1 MSTRNDRSDV
11 RVMEPV
17 RGNTG
22 SGLRREMDMVNSGS
36 VLELED
42 LKPVGTRISWG
53 AILAGAAVS
62 LGIYFLLGILGTAV
76 GLSISNRMDP
86 KTLTNSA
93 IAWAVL
99 TTCASLFFGGIV
111 ASVLTVGE
119 NKLEA
124 MLYGLI
130 MWAVLITFFVGLGA
144 AGVSTGLNAMAELSN
159 QARTGA
165 VPTWEALAAEAGVP
179 AEKIDK
185 VRAVGDGEV
194 GKTSA
199 PNAAV
204 IAETGT
210 RLTWYSFFGLWLS
223 MLTASLGALVGAGPT
238 FRFAGFY
245 HPMARTGSAPIP
257 AHRS

>member
-1 MSTRNDRSDV
+1 MEMSNDRSNV
-11 RVMEPV
+11 QVLEPV
-17 RGNTG
+17 QARP
-22 SGLRREMDMVNSGS
+22 SSDLRREMDMTNSDS
-36 VLELED
+36 ILELED

-62 LGIYFLLGILGTAV
+62 LGVYFLLGILGTAV
-76 GLSISNRMDP
+76 GLTISNRMDP

-99 TTCASLFFGGIV
+99 TTCVLFFFVGIV

-119 NKLEA
+119 NKLES

-144 AGVSTGLNAMAELSN
+144 AGISTGLNAMTELSN
-159 QARTGA
+159 QARNGT
-165 VPTWEALAAEAGVP
+165 VPTWKAVAAEAGVP

-185 VRAVGDGEV
+185 VRAVGDGELD
-194 GKTSA
+194 KSST

-204 IAETGT
+204 ITETGT
-210 RLTWYSFFGLWLS
+210 RLIWYLFFGLWLS

-238 FRFAGFY
+238 FRIAGFY
-245 HPMARTGSAPIP
+245 HPMARTGAAPIP

>member
-1 MSTRNDRSDV
+1 
-11 RVMEPV
+11 
-17 RGNTG
+17 
-22 SGLRREMDMVNSGS
+22 MVNSGS
-36 VLELED
+36 TMELED

-76 GLSISNRMDP
+76 GLSISDRMDP

-144 AGVSTGLNAMAELSN
+144 AGVRTGLNAMAELSN
-159 QARTGA
+159 QARTGTA
-165 VPTWEALAAEAGVP
+165 PTWEAVATEAGVP
-179 AEKIDK
+179 AEKIEK
-185 VRAVGDGEV
+185 VRAAGDGKADE
-194 GKTSA
+194 KTA
-199 PNAAV
+199 ATAAV
-204 IAETGT
+204 VAETGT

-223 MLTASLGALVGAGPT
+223 MLTATLGSLVGAGPT

-245 HPMARTGSAPIP
+245 HPMARSASASTPP
-257 AHRS
+257 HRS